1 MSHSTA
7 LLTKIQS
14 LETMLHQ
21 PLLRND
27 SVTVEKL
34 LHDDFEEIGRSGQR
48 YNKGHTIAALQE
60 ETGQVPIYAENFKL
74 STIAE
79 GVVLLTYRSFQR
91 GADGNVTRSTF
102 RSSIWLRSSSENDDH
117 WQMRFHQG
125 TPTAE

>member
-1 MSHSTA
+1 
-7 LLTKIQS
+7 
-14 LETMLHQ
+14 MLHQ

-125 TPTAE
+125 TPTTG